1 MTLVD
6 WAALCVSIITIIS
19 SVAYGIRWMVKHYLS
34 ELKPNSGSSLKDSV
48 RRLELKIL
56 EADEQRSRMDKKLDK
71 MYDTLLEHIAA
82 NNK

>member
-48 RRLELKIL
+48 RRLEIKIV
-56 EADEQRSRMDKKLDK
+56 EADEQRSRMDQKLDK
-71 MYDTLLEHIAA
+71 MYDVLLQHIS
-82 NNK
+82 NNKN